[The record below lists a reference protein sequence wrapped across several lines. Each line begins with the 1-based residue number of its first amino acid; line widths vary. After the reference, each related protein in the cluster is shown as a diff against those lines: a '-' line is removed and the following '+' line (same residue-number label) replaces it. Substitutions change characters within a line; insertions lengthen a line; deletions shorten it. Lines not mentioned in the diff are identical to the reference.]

1 MGSKHH
7 NTWLGVFTVI
17 TVLCT
22 LALMSMG
29 ALVTSKDV
37 GMAVIDWPTSFQRHM
52 FLLPPNEWV
61 GKFGIFEEHAHRLIA
76 SLVGLLTAIL
86 AAWLWIREATGRPR
100 LIALSGIVI
109 MVVSMGIMMGIRKP
123 YLFYAVG
130 MFSAILAAF
139 SVWKLISQ
147 PYALRWWGM
156 LAFGMVI
163 VQGVLGGGRVAEI
176 KPEYGIIHGTL
187 AQIFLVVLT
196 ILALF
201 NSRWWK
207 QTRTAVNEDERTPR
221 IVRTHFF
228 YASILI
234 FLQLIVGAT
243 MRHQHAGLPVWDF
256 PAAHGQ
262 VWPKTTDAH
271 IAAYNQDRNSLHARL
286 KTEGL
291 AIDEKGLPIIY
302 LNAIPDITA
311 KHVNLHMTH
320 RVMAGVILL
329 VVIGT
334 AIVTSRRLGLSHPLS
349 RLSQFWTGLILLQ
362 ATLGVLTVLK
372 YKPADITSLHV
383 LVGALA
389 LLTGVMG
396 SIISRF
402 KHLPQRNLETS
413 SVTKMKEVTA

>member
-7 NTWLGVFTVI
+7 NTWLAVFTMI
-17 TVLCT
+17 AVLCT
-22 LALMSMG
+22 LVLISMG

-52 FLLPPNEWV
+52 FLLPPNEWI
-61 GKFGIFEEHAHRLIA
+61 GKFGVFEEHAHRLIA

-86 AAWLWIREATGRPR
+86 AAWLWARETTGQTR

-109 MVVSMGIMMGIRKP
+109 MLVSMGIMMGIREP
-123 YLFYAVG
+123 FLFYVVG

-139 SVWKLISQ
+139 SILKLVRQ
-147 PYALRWWGM
+147 PYALRWWGT

-176 KPEYGIIHGTL
+176 KPEYGIFHGTL
-187 AQIFLVVLT
+187 AQVFLIVLT
-196 ILALF
+196 TLALF

-207 QTRTAVNEDERTPR
+207 QTRSVVSENERTPR
-221 IVRTHFF
+221 IVRAHFF

-234 FLQLIVGAT
+234 FLQLVVGAT

-262 VWPKTTDAH
+262 VWPKTSGTH

-291 AIDEKGLPIIY
+291 ATDEKGFPIIY

-320 RVMAGVILL
+320 RVMAGLILL
-329 VVIGT
+329 VVVAT
-334 AIVTSRRLGLSHPLS
+334 AIVTGRRLGVSHPLS
-349 RLSQFWTGLILLQ
+349 KLSQFWTGLILLQ
-362 ATLGVLTVLK
+362 ATLGALTVLK
-372 YKPADITSLHV
+372 YKPADIASLHV
-383 LVGALA
+383 LIGALA

-396 SIISRF
+396 SIVSRF
-402 KHLPQRNLETS
+402 KHLPSQNLEVS
-413 SVTKMKEVTA
+413 SMAKMKEVAV